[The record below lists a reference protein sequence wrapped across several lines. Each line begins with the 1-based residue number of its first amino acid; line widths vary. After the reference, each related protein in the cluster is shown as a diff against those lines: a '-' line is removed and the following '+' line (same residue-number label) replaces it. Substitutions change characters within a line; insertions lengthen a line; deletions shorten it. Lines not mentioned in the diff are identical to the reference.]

1 MKNNKSLLNERQIR
15 RFMKLAGQ
23 APLSENFVTEQEEGE
38 PDFEPVGEPAFGGE
52 PDAELGD
59 EPGEDLDANA
69 PIPQTTLNDLVNTI
83 ADAIERQTGVP
94 ISVEGAD
101 EGEEEYPEEEEAVA
115 DEFGGGEDLGGGE
128 ELDVDD
134 EDLME
139 EEKAW
144 YDIIPPKSETIN
156 FPETEIGKGGKMTP
170 DPTASAK
177 GVASQ
182 TIHFPETEIGRGG
195 KMTQTDPKAKAR
207 LGRPL
212 EEKRLKENLVN
223 EVTRRVAA
231 RILYETR

>member
-1 MKNNKSLLNERQIR
+1 MKNKKSLLNERQIR

-23 APLSENFVTEQEEGE
+23 APLSENFVTEQEEDELDFEPAPGEAPAFGAEAALADESGE
-38 PDFEPVGEPAFGGE
+38 PDSEMEPSTPLGGGATLQSLV
-52 PDAELGD
+52 DTI
-59 EPGEDLDANA
+59 ANA
-69 PIPQTTLNDLVNTI
+69 
-83 ADAIERQTGVP
+83 IEEHTGVP
-94 ISVEGAD
+94 ISVEGTD
-101 EGEEEYPEEEEAVA
+101 EGEEEYPEEEEAAA
-115 DEFGGGEDLGGGE
+115 DEFGGGE
-128 ELDVDD
+128 ELDADD

-144 YDIIPPKSETIN
+144 HDIIPPKSETIN
-156 FPETEIGKGGKMTP
+156 FPATEIGKGGKMTP

-182 TIHFPETEIGRGG
+182 TINFPETEIGKGG

-207 LGRPL
+207 VGRPL